1 MELVHFVHLN
11 YQLPRLT
18 LKKMYLSL
26 KCWAYFCSRQHF
38 TASSCSFMS
47 RHFTDIFP
55 IASACNFEKRGTSL
69 VAAAAAT
76 PDLNTAVLVNL
87 GGCAWAKGQCAYHQ
101 GPNQEAA
108 NGSAQSTRNVHFF
121 SLERRNSTPPPAFS
135 RPLRP
140 NPQRGD
146 KRAMYCRPVSLS
158 VWSPFALELGDWCLV
173 PADSRLQTRFRPR
186 AAGGVRL
193 RRRRGGVRGWARS
206 GPAWRDPLR
215 EGEARVGGRRG
226 AASDRGGARPRA
238 PSRRAASAQRPRE
251 GRALRLRAAGD
262 VRPRRRRGGVRGW
275 ARSGPA

>member
-1 MELVHFVHLN
+1 
-11 YQLPRLT
+11 
-18 LKKMYLSL
+18 MYLSL

-121 SLERRNSTPPPAFS
+121 SLERRNSTPPPGLFKAVTTQPS
-135 RPLRP
+135 AGRQARNVLPP
-140 NPQRGD
+140 
-146 KRAMYCRPVSLS
+146 C
-158 VWSPFALELGDWCLV
+158 ELVCLV
-173 PADSRLQTRFRPR
+173 SFRAGVGRLVSGTSGLQAPDSFQ
-186 AAGGVRL
+186 ASSCW
-193 RRRRGGVRGWARS
+193 RRS
-206 GPAWRDPLR
+206 
-215 EGEARVGGRRG
+215 
-226 AASDRGGARPRA
+226 AS
-238 PSRRAASAQRPRE
+238 
-251 GRALRLRAAGD
+251 
-262 VRPRRRRGGVRGW
+262 
-275 ARSGPA
+275 